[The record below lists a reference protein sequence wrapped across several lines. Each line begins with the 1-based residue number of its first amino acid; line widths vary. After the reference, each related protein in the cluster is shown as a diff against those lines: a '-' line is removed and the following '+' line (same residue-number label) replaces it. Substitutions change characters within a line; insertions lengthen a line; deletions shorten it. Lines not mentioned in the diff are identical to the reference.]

1 MLKEITIQDFA
12 IIDQLTLQFGKGFNV
27 LTGETGAGKSIVLDA
42 VTLLLGGRGDSD
54 DIRSGQ
60 QMALIEGTFELPKSP
75 TRAAIN
81 EIVQREQLEG
91 ETPSVLTLTREV
103 RRGGRSVCKVN
114 GHTASLNVLKEIG
127 QSLVDIHGQSEH
139 LSLLQPRAHLDLLDR
154 YAGVE
159 DQVASFAGLVGQ
171 VSAIRHEIQ
180 TLIADEAALKQKA
193 DLLNYKAEEIGN
205 ARLKPGEDDEL
216 REEAKRLANAEQ
228 LTALAGEAYQ
238 AIYQPSGGEF
248 TAADLLGQAAG
259 ALAKLAKID
268 GSAHEMAE
276 MAESLSIQAEE
287 LARSLSDYQE
297 RIEFD
302 PGRLQ
307 AAELRVDLINQLK
320 RKYTAVSIEELLAAA
335 DDAKKQLEMIEHSGE
350 RIAALQAEEA
360 TLLAEIGRQGA
371 ALSAVRAAAADTLSR
386 GVEAELADLKMEH
399 ARFGVSIE
407 QVDDAEG
414 APVGDY
420 RVGFD
425 ETGIDRVEFLIA
437 PNMGEPLKPIA
448 RIASG
453 GETARI
459 MLALKTVLSRAD
471 HISTLI
477 FDEIDSG
484 IGGRIGAIVGSK
496 LWGLS
501 HDHQVLVVTHLPQL
515 AGFGDVH
522 FKVEKAVEGSRTLTH
537 ISKLKGDARVDE
549 ITAMLGSESGS
560 ARANAVELLRYV
572 DQVKNQAQ
580 QQA

>member
-1 MLKEITIQDFA
+1 MLKEITIKDFA
-12 IIDQLTLQFGKGFNV
+12 IIDNLTLQFGKGFNV

-60 QMALIEGTFELPKSP
+60 QMAFIEGAFEMAKGPAR
-75 TRAAIN
+75 RAVEEVLA
-81 EIVQREQLEG
+81 REQLDG
-91 ETPSVLTLTREV
+91 ETPGALILTREV
-103 RRGGRSVCKVN
+103 RRGGRSVCRVN

-127 QSLVDIHGQSEH
+127 QALVDIHGQSEH

-154 YAGVE
+154 YAGAE
-159 DQVASFAGLVGQ
+159 DQRDAFTGLVMQ
-171 VSAIRHEIQ
+171 VRAVRDEIDS
-180 TLIADEAALKQKA
+180 LVADEAALKQKA
-193 DLLNYKAEEIGN
+193 DLLAYRVDEIAN

-216 REEAKRLANAEQ
+216 RDEAKRRANAEQ
-228 LTALAGEAYQ
+228 LTEFASEAYR
-238 AIYQPSGGEF
+238 AIYTPSGGQF
-248 TAADLLGQAAG
+248 TASDLLSQAAG
-259 ALAKLAKID
+259 ALARLAKID
-268 GSAHEMAE
+268 SSAQDMAE
-276 MAESLSIQAEE
+276 MAESVSIQAEE
-287 LARSLSDYQE
+287 LARALADYQE
-297 RIEFD
+297 KIEFD
-302 PGRLQ
+302 PARLQ
-307 AAELRVDLINQLK
+307 AAELRVDMINQLK
-320 RKYTAVSIEELLAAA
+320 RKYNCVSIEELLASAEE
-335 DDAKKQLEMIEHSGE
+335 AKKQLESIEHSGE
-350 RIAALQAEEA
+350 RIAALQAQEA
-360 TLLAEIGRQGA
+360 SLLAEVGRQGA
-371 ALSAVRAAAADTLSR
+371 ALSSVRAAAADTLSR
-386 GVEAELADLKMEH
+386 GVEAELADLKMEN

-407 QVDDAEG
+407 QVDDPEG

-437 PNMGEPLKPIA
+437 PNIGEPLKPIA

-471 HISTLI
+471 NIATLI

-501 HDHQVLVVTHLPQL
+501 HDHQVMVVTHLPQL

-522 FKVEKAVEGSRTLTH
+522 FKVEKQVEGSRTLTH
-537 ISKLKGDARVDE
+537 ISKLKGEARVDE
-549 ITAMLGSESGS
+549 LTAMLGAEAES
-560 ARANAVELLRYV
+560 ARQNAVELLQYV
-572 DQVKNQAQ
+572 EHVKAQAK